1 MLKNILI
8 FSIGMIVGGAVT
20 YKYAMKKADD
30 LVREELESIREY
42 KNRHQNINVNVYG
55 GDGGGE
61 KEKDLDECQDI
72 IRANGYSGAD
82 SDEKHIFGFD
92 RAERE
97 HPEDDKPEDENIY
110 VISYEDFSDTH
121 KEYEKVSLTYY
132 EEDDTLIDERDE
144 LVPCPAG
151 LVGDALERFGDM
163 SDDENVVYVRND
175 NFALDFEITKVENGY
190 FERVDADGKD

>member
-8 FSIGMIVGGAVT
+8 FSIGMVVGGAVT
-20 YKYAMKKADD
+20 YKYVMKKADD

-55 GDGGGE
+55 RDGGGE
-61 KEKDLDECQDI
+61 KEKDL
-72 IRANGYSGAD
+72 
-82 SDEKHIFGFD
+82 DEKHIFGFD